1 MFEQE
6 IDAISDREW
15 EDALDAHLAWG
26 EHWHGDLPADV
37 FFGVWAT
44 LAGQAKPLTVH
55 VELGE
60 PQPTVTVPADSP
72 LTVVDNAIVLEDG
85 RELVIRFTSR
95 VQS

>member
-55 VELGE
+55 VELATTYGNCSCG
-60 PQPTVTVPADSP
+60 QPAY
-72 LTVVDNAIVLEDG
+72 G
-85 RELVIRFTSR
+85 SR
-95 VQS
+95 QCHRT